1 MNPTARRTCARALHA
16 LERHPLL
23 TVTVVAALL
32 FVPWIASAPINGTLE
47 CYRLQ
52 ASRELLR
59 RGDWVL
65 PTLNG
70 EPYLA
75 KPPFQYWLIELVS
88 WPFGNVSLSSAR
100 AVTALAAIGLALL
113 VAAWG
118 RREADAR
125 TGILAALLTVGSGI
139 VLEKGALAELE
150 VLLALVTTAALF
162 GWWTAIH
169 DPGPGR
175 ARRMRALALAGL
187 ALGAGILTK
196 GPVSVLVFAAAV
208 AGTCATSPG
217 RRARALGDGGLVLLV
232 ALAAATPWVLALAAR
247 VDHET
252 LMRVAGFEVVKR
264 LDDAG
269 PQNSEP
275 FWYYLV
281 ALPGGLAPSA
291 LFLPFVPF
299 VLRGVH
305 ADRAR
310 ARSRAGFLLGWG
322 AGTVL
327 LLSFSM
333 AKEVRYLI
341 ATVPAWALL
350 AALGWSRARA
360 VPWAATYRRFLL
372 RAGAVGSV
380 LVPLALVVAAFVAFP
395 AQRAAVLAAG
405 ALFAL
410 GRGAIHLGARRA
422 SVAAFL
428 LGAFAMLLG
437 FRTLWARGL
446 LAHKNEGNPLLAM
459 GREVAAQLPPG
470 TALHLAGPYD
480 VKIHFAVDRD
490 LVPHEPPS
498 AVVDAAPEESPLY
511 LLTPADLRPPEVAAW
526 PELGSWSLRGRSWS
540 LLRRPADPGD
550 ASKPR

>member
-1 MNPTARRTCARALHA
+1 MRALHA
-16 LERHPLL
+16 LERHPLW
-23 TVTVVAALL
+23 TVTAVAALL

-52 ASRELLR
+52 ASREMLR

-70 EPYLA
+70 LPYLA

-88 WPFGNVSLSSAR
+88 WPLGNVSLSSAR
-100 AVTALAAIGLALL
+100 AVTALAAIGLAVL

-162 GWWTAIH
+162 GWWNAVQAS
-169 DPGPGR
+169 GPGR
-175 ARRMRALALAGL
+175 ARALGLAGL

-208 AGTCATSPG
+208 GGACAASPG
-217 RRARALGDGGLVLLV
+217 RRTRALADAGLVLLV
-232 ALAAATPWVLALAAR
+232 ALAAATPWVLALAGR

-281 ALPGGLAPSA
+281 ALPGGLTLSA

-327 LLSFSM
+327 LLSLSM

-360 VPWAATYRRFLL
+360 VPWAAAYRRFLL

-380 LVPLALVVAAFVAFP
+380 LVPLALVVAALVAFP

-422 SVAAFL
+422 SVAVFL
-428 LGAFAMLLG
+428 VGAFAMLLG

-470 TALHLAGPYD
+470 APLHLAGPYD
-480 VKIHFAVDRD
+480 VKIQFAVDRD
-490 LVPHEPPS
+490 LVPVEAPATVADSAREGEP
-498 AVVDAAPEESPLY
+498 LW
-511 LLTPADLRPPEVAAW
+511 LLAREDLRPSEAAGW
-526 PELGSWSLRGRSWS
+526 PELGTWSLRGRSWS
-540 LLRRPADPGD
+540 LLRRPEAPTDPADT
-550 ASKPR
+550 R